1 MVHNFS
7 KVESRRGFWSKI
19 DMKTRLSVD
28 RWIRNHHHVVH
39 SPIARDT
46 LLVLDFQSN
55 KIVRKNKLLLQCPVR
70 ELHSDLYS
78 PIIGLGNTVRDKK
91 GKHLISDTMF
101 RTLLPQELL
110 QWRTDTSSNVVVPNA
125 RVLNT
130 CSQRWINLGSRI
142 CDNWKTNFNTCQFPP
157 VTKNMLEQSLRP
169 IILYMWGWIPS
180 L

>member
-1 MVHNFS
+1 MFRRQQQKRKMIRNGTMVHNFS

-28 RWIRNHHHVVH
+28 GWIRNHHHVVH
-39 SPIARDT
+39 SPIVRDT

-101 RTLLPQELL
+101 RTLLPQEL
-110 QWRTDTSSNVVVPNA
+110 RPMTDRYKQQCCCAECT
-125 RVLNT
+125 
-130 CSQRWINLGSRI
+130 G
-142 CDNWKTNFNTCQFPP
+142 FEY
-157 VTKNMLEQSLRP
+157 MQS
-169 IILYMWGWIPS
+169 
-180 L
+180 